1 MAYTEKHL
9 DRSGA
14 KALAEALGRTNA
26 NMVKKK
32 SGGAKKKKPASGT
45 QKSGGK

>member
-26 NMVKKK
+26 DMVKKK
-32 SGGAKKKKPASGT
+32 SGGNKKT
-45 QKSGGK
+45 QATGSKKSGGK

>member
-26 NMVKKK
+26 EMVKKK
-32 SGGAKKKKPASGT
+32 SSGAKKKSASGN

>member
-32 SGGAKKKKPASGT
+32 SGGAKKKPASGT